1 MKRKILTLI
10 TIGSISLMML
20 TGCAEFSYGNPAQAD
35 TVTTDTAASDEA
47 ELSDDPE
54 AEMPQEE
61 EIGNIPEEPDEPA
74 EASEKEEASGG
85 KPAAEFEE
93 KPSAESQEETEEA
106 EEESEEEAEEEFNI
120 ETALGERIGSF
131 KTLGVNYVIYA
142 NGAEITGMD
151 QYSDSTILEEIE
163 YEGVTYPIVSLACL
177 PYNATE
183 FEIPSHI
190 KYIRGAFKN
199 SGIKTVTIPDTI
211 EYMECNGTFAYCR
224 DLESITFS
232 GTFEM
237 DTTKWIDTF
246 RGCSNL
252 QAVAIPESVTAL
264 EGTFMGCGSMT
275 SVSLPEGLERIGY
288 SAFDGCGSLTEIN
301 IPATVAS
308 IGAKAFSNTAIRH
321 IEIPESVES
330 LCLSA
335 FSNCSELEE
344 LIIPDT
350 VTHYTDEYSMAL
362 SGMDSLRT
370 LIFSNN
376 CEQESCMLS
385 SISAPKLELVVYPDN
400 LKDLSTDMF
409 YRLEDKSS
417 LTIQVPEYL
426 VNYIQNKYPECN
438 VVAKTQSP

>member
-10 TIGSISLMML
+10 TIGSILLMML
-20 TGCAEFSYGNPAQAD
+20 TGCAEFPYGDSAQAD
-35 TVTTDTAASDEA
+35 TVTTDTAASEEA
-47 ELSDDPE
+47 EPSDDPE

-85 KPAAEFEE
+85 KPAAVFEE
-93 KPSAESQEETEEA
+93 KPSTESQEEA
-106 EEESEEEAEEEFNI
+106 EEESEEETEEEFNI

-151 QYSDSTILEEIE
+151 QYSDSTIPEEIE
-163 YEGVTYPIVSLACL
+163 YEGVAYPIVSLACL

-183 FEIPSHI
+183 FEIPPHI
-190 KYIRGAFKN
+190 KYIRGAFEY
-199 SGIKTVTIPDTI
+199 SGIKTITIPDTI
-211 EYMECNGTFAYCR
+211 EYMECNGMFVYCR

-237 DTTKWIDTF
+237 NTTNWVDAF

-252 QAVAIPESVTAL
+252 QTVVLPEGVTDI
-264 EGTFMGCGSMT
+264 EDTFMGCSSLT
-275 SVSLPEGLERIGY
+275 SVSLPEGLEKIGY
-288 SAFDGCGSLTEIN
+288 GAFDGCGSLTEID
-301 IPATVAS
+301 IPASVTS
-308 IGAKAFSNTAIRH
+308 IDSKAFCNTAIRH
-321 IEIPESVES
+321 IEIPENVES
-330 LCLSA
+330 ICLSA
-335 FSNCSELEE
+335 FSDCSELEE

-350 VTHYTDEYSMAL
+350 VTHYTDEYYMSL
-362 SGMDSLRT
+362 SGMDSLKT

-376 CEQESCMLS
+376 CEQDSCMLT

-438 VVAKTQSP
+438 VVAKMQSP